1 MNSPGAVHASGLIDV
16 HHHIGSQGVTKR
28 YPDIGFILAHAGAVP
43 YLAGRVGIAAAM
55 LADLG
60 GAAPVVA
67 EGIGKVFSV
76 SRRLQVRMPG
86 RLSYY
91 LRFKQN
97 VLPEGPD
104 YFLGRFYYGTALSA
118 SPHCFSSLLTITDC
132 SHPRPFSSSP
142 LLCCR
147 FRRMGTGPAKIESIA
162 IE

>member
-1 MNSPGAVHASGLIDV
+1 VNSPGAVHASGLIDV

-86 RLSYY
+86 AAEL
-91 LRFKQN
+91 
-97 VLPEGPD
+97 LPEIQTERAARRTRLLPGA
-104 YFLGRFYYGTALSA
+104 FLLRHRAIRVTALLFVA
-118 SPHCFSSLLTITDC
+118 AHDHRLLATSFFII
-132 SHPRPFSSSP
+132 PAA
-142 LLCCR
+142 LLSVSQNGHR
-147 FRRMGTGPAKIESIA
+147 PAKIESIA